1 MRAGY
6 TVVKEN
12 IIAAFMKHVKS
23 SERESKWKPMLSKP
37 VKNKLLLHSS

>member
-12 IIAAFMKHVKS
+12 IIAAFMRHIKS
-23 SERESKWKPMLSKP
+23 SESESKWIPMLSNR